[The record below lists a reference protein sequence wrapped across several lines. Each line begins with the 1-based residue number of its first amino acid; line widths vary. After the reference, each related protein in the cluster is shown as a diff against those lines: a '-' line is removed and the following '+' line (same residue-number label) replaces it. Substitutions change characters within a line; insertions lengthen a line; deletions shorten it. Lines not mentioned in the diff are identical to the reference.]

1 MRRLTLTLGILALV
15 AAASPAAAGART
27 INVTPGHSIQAAVDK
42 AEPGDTVSIAQG
54 TYSEAGSPCPSEP
67 GHTCAVVVNKN
78 DISIVGRS
86 GDEPVVLKAKSGQD
100 EGIAVGKSADPSCL
114 TDDSLQVNG
123 SLIQGLT
130 VKGFGDDGVFL
141 FCVDGFRVTQT
152 RAIDNLE
159 YGIFPS
165 HSLNGRVDA
174 SFASGANDTGIYIGQ
189 SHDVQID
196 HNFATN
202 NVSGFEIEN
211 STRVRANSNLSAG
224 NTGGIL
230 VFALPGLDVK
240 SNSNNEV
247 DHNVV
252 RSNNRDNTC
261 LDPNDAVCGVP
272 IGTGVLVLA
281 ADDNRV
287 HDNVVRGNN
296 SFGIAVANFCVAT
309 QTPPDQCAAL
319 DIQPDPDGN
328 HVVSNRVTGNGG
340 NPDLAR
346 LASPVFA
353 VDLAWDGT
361 GVDNCWADNV
371 FGTSFPSQLPG
382 CS

>member
-1 MRRLTLTLGILALV
+1 MRRLTLTLGILALFAATYT
-15 AAASPAAAGART
+15 AAAEART
-27 INVTPGHSIQAAVDK
+27 INVTPGHSIQAAVDA
-42 AEPGDTVSIAQG
+42 AEPGDTISIAPG
-54 TYSEAGSPCPSEP
+54 TYTEAGRPCPSEP
-67 GHTCAVVVNKN
+67 GHTCAVVVTKN
-78 DISIVGRS
+78 DISIVRRS
-86 GDEPVVLKAKSGQD
+86 SEDPVVLQAVGDQD
-100 EGIAVGKSADPSCL
+100 EGIAVGKSADPACL

-130 VKGFGDDGVFL
+130 VKGFADDGVFL

-165 HSLNGRVDA
+165 HSFNGRVDR

-189 SHDVQID
+189 SHDARID
-196 HNFATN
+196 LNLATD

-211 STRVRANSNLSAG
+211 STRVHAVGNVATG

-230 VFALPGLDVK
+230 VFTLPGLDVK
-240 SNSNNEV
+240 SNSDNEV
-247 DHNVV
+247 DHNLVF
-252 RSNNRDNTC
+252 RNNRDNTC
-261 LDPNDAVCGVP
+261 LDPDDAVCGVP
-272 IGTGVLVLA
+272 IGTGILVLA

-309 QTPPDQCAAL
+309 QTPPDQCDAL
-319 DIQPDPDGN
+319 DIEPNPDGN
-328 HVVSNRVTGNGG
+328 RIVSNRVTENGHD
-340 NPDLAR
+340 PDLAR

-361 GVDNCWADNV
+361 GVGNCWSENV
-371 FGTSFPSQLPG
+371 FDTSFPSSLPS
-382 CS
+382 C